1 MCRSGNLF
9 TFIESWWWQPYGAPW
24 RAEYV
29 SCEGVK
35 KRYEMMATN
44 ACEMWKKLLLYMAV
58 IDKMLIINKAFT
70 GWFWRGAES
79 STDITCQNQ
88 IQQSFLKAQVSC
100 HGPLMTNTE
109 YFPFHPNPTV
119 CRLGRVTQTVGSE
132 GYLESEKAREGGERE
147 RERSASVTWVW
158 LSSELWILWQRTVL
172 SPAGTQCSALLLNW
186 SRQTRLLGFITIG
199 SSDECAYVWMFSFA
213 VQQCNAG
220 LFKWHSWKRLKM
232 LDSTMAHA
240 RY

>member
-147 RERSASVTWVW
+147 REVCQRYMSVTQLWAMNPLAEDCIISSWDTVFCSLAELKQTDQTARFHHHRVQWRVCIRVDVFFCRSAM
-158 LSSELWILWQRTVL
+158 
-172 SPAGTQCSALLLNW
+172 QCW
-186 SRQTRLLGFITIG
+186 SF
-199 SSDECAYVWMFSFA
+199 
-213 VQQCNAG
+213 
-220 LFKWHSWKRLKM
+220 
-232 LDSTMAHA
+232 
-240 RY
+240 